1 MYLQQAS
8 FLARLD
14 YRERR
19 TDQCWFFNTKCLT
32 KLTFTQ
38 RNHPCISCPRA
49 FFIQR
54 ETKAAVK
61 GYNRCSLERVPNRAP
76 VVTIVY
82 DDLGLHN

>member
-1 MYLQQAS
+1 MYLM
-8 FLARLD
+8 
-14 YRERR
+14 
-19 TDQCWFFNTKCLT
+19 
-32 KLTFTQ
+32 
-38 RNHPCISCPRA
+38 CPRA

-61 GYNRCSLERVPNRAP
+61 GYNRCSLQRVPNRAP

>member
-1 MYLQQAS
+1 MLVLQHKMSDQVNFHTAESSMYLM
-8 FLARLD
+8 
-14 YRERR
+14 
-19 TDQCWFFNTKCLT
+19 
-32 KLTFTQ
+32 
-38 RNHPCISCPRA
+38 CPRA